1 MVWTFL
7 CLWLITWLLCWTFIT
22 IGSKP
27 ENTSRP
33 KMIVLSVWLSLGVVL
48 ALLCITV
55 LVAKI
60 FLLIMIPEFAQILL
74 DFLLEVIR
82 NNNSAH
88 TVTSTGIQL

>member
-7 CLWLITWLLCWTFIT
+7 FLWLITWLLCWTFIT
-22 IGSKP
+22 IGSEP
-27 ENTSRP
+27 GSTSRH

-74 DFLLEVIR
+74 DFLLEVIK
-82 NNNSAH
+82 NSNSAH
-88 TVTSTGIQL
+88 TVT